1 MSLTLWDLVCKAKED
16 SKRSITKEEFNRI
29 MHDPDATEEEIAEAL
44 RMKEEAGGY
53 ENLGD

>member
-1 MSLTLWDLVCKAKED
+1 MSLTLWDLVCKAKEE
-16 SKRSITKEEFNRI
+16 RHLTKEEFGRI
-29 MHDPDATEEEIAEAL
+29 MHDPESTDEEIAEAL